1 MWYKFGLKGRESL
14 QSISTHQ
21 TKGCMVKCLWMPD
34 YCLIGP
40 TNPVIEL
47 NNCIKSQGQT
57 RVLIQGLDKK
67 LIRFDL
73 FHNNPIR
80 LPEILSGIWTKKTS
94 FLPKKNIWKKYLPIM
109 IRRTKKEN
117 YLKLQWKENTVIT
130 KHDVMPPLFPLIR
143 LELMKNIKLPANK

>member
-1 MWYKFGLKGRESL
+1 
-14 QSISTHQ
+14 
-21 TKGCMVKCLWMPD
+21 MVKCLWMPD

-94 FLPKKNIWKKYLPIM
+94 FLPKKKHLKKIF
-109 IRRTKKEN
+109 TDNDQKNKEG
-117 YLKLQWKENTVIT
+117 KLFKIA
-130 KHDVMPPLFPLIR
+130 
-143 LELMKNIKLPANK
+143 MKRKYGDNQT